1 MKDRFSAFLQR
12 SLRYQRGA
20 ECGRRLQRMK
30 QNQLR
35 LTKGICGL

>member
-1 MKDRFSAFLQR
+1 MKDRFPALLPRSQR
-12 SLRYQRGA
+12 YRRGA